1 MNTKE
6 ILDKIQELNKIRFDN
21 EMSKRCEL
29 RNFEN
34 TLFSRNC
41 WPEFILRE
49 IAEHNSHTKYEI
61 KKEDLLEL
69 LNRKYSRCI
78 SDIDVSDDSICIK
91 FSENISTG
99 YFPITD
105 LDNMEKIAYGK
116 ADPSDIQD
124 RINRKLARID
134 ELEKEKKEEIDYY
147 NKQIEKENDEI
158 NKLKSYL

>member
-1 MNTKE
+1 MNMKE

-34 TLFSRNC
+34 ILFSREY
-41 WPEFILRE
+41 WPEFIIRE
-49 IAEHNSHTKYEI
+49 IAEHNSRTKYEI

-116 ADPSDIQD
+116 ADIQD

-134 ELEKEKKEEIDYY
+134 ELKAEKNEEIDYY
-147 NKQIEKENDEI
+147 NKRIEKENDEI